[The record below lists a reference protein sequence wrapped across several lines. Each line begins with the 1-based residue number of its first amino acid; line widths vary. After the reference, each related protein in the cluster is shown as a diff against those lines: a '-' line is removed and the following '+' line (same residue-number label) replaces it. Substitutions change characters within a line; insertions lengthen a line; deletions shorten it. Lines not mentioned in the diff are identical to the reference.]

1 MKDKLRSGEPLAPLQ
16 KGKHTSATSMAD
28 YVKALKASEF
38 GGSKGHVKS
47 RKARKALAIAA

>member
-1 MKDKLRSGEPLAPLQ
+1 MSASLSEDGSVKIL
-16 KGKHTSATSMAD
+16 KHTSATSMAD